1 MKLSEIYL
9 INSNYNDYLAKQELK
24 ILYRSDTIDHMTE
37 AVMKL
42 DLNQLAPVVYGDGY
56 RPNVGIIITNNEG
69 KVFWA
74 RRVTGDG
81 WQFPQ
86 GGLKPSES
94 LLQGMYRELLEET
107 GLHSNQVELLAHT
120 KNWLKY
126 DLPEEFLRNSKPK
139 KRRFA
144 KSNPNSHNAEKPFRG
159 QKQVWFLLRLKETSA
174 EPDLSYTDKPE
185 FDQWRWVNCRYAL
198 ENIVS
203 FKRCVYK
210 NALSELKSYIPT

>member
-1 MKLSEIYL
+1 MK
-9 INSNYNDYLAKQELK
+9 
-24 ILYRSDTIDHMTE
+24 E

-42 DLNQLAPVVYGDGY
+42 ELKQFDPVVFGDGY
-56 RPNVGIIITNNEG
+56 RPNVGIIITNDEG
-69 KVFWA
+69 QVFWA

-107 GLHSNQVELLAHT
+107 GLHSSQVELLAHT

-126 DLPEEFLRNSKPK
+126 DLPEHFLRRADKHK
-139 KRRFA
+139 KNRFA
-144 KSNPNSHNAEKPFRG
+144 NVKQANGDKPFRG
-159 QKQVWFLLRLKETSA
+159 QKQVWFLLRLKEQSA
-174 EPDLSYTDKPE
+174 QPNLSYADKPE

-198 ENIVS
+198 DNIVS
-203 FKRCVYK
+203 FKRGVYK
-210 NALSELKSYIPT
+210 NALSELERYIPS

>member
-1 MKLSEIYL
+1 MKLE
-9 INSNYNDYLAKQELK
+9 
-24 ILYRSDTIDHMTE
+24 
-37 AVMKL
+37 
-42 DLNQLAPVVYGDGY
+42 LNQLNPVVFGDGY

-74 RRVTGDG
+74 RRITGDG

-107 GLHSNQVELLAHT
+107 GLHSDQVELLAHT

-126 DLPEEFLRNSKPK
+126 DLPERFLRHTDADKQA
-139 KRRFA
+139 RFA
-144 KSNPNSHNAEKPFRG
+144 KGKQENGVKPFRG
-159 QKQVWFLLRLKETSA
+159 QKQVWFLLRLKETDVQ
-174 EPDLSYTDKPE
+174 PDLAYADKPE
-185 FDQWRWVNCRYAL
+185 FDQWRWVNYHYAL

-203 FKRCVYK
+203 FKRNVYE
-210 NALSELKSYIPT
+210 NALSELRRYIPS

>member
-1 MKLSEIYL
+1 MK
-9 INSNYNDYLAKQELK
+9 A
-24 ILYRSDTIDHMTE
+24 

-42 DLNQLAPVVYGDGY
+42 ALNQFDPVVFGDGY

-69 KVFWA
+69 QVFWA

-107 GLHSNQVELLAHT
+107 GLHQHQVELLAHT
-120 KNWLKY
+120 KDWLKY
-126 DLPEEFLRNSKPK
+126 DLPERFLRQTTGAKRNRFTRK
-139 KRRFA
+139 KLE
-144 KSNPNSHNAEKPFRG
+144 KGEKPFRG
-159 QKQVWFLLRLKETSA
+159 QKQVWFLLKMKEDDTQL
-174 EPDLSYTDKPE
+174 DLSYADKPE

-198 ENIVS
+198 DNIVN
-203 FKRCVYK
+203 FKRRVYE
-210 NALSELKSYIPT
+210 NALSELKEYIPS